1 LSLPMDDHI
10 IELSNVSIG
19 LGDEVILRP
28 ISMHIPRGRLVAIT
42 GPSGSGKSTLLKIAA
57 GLLQPDT
64 GSVTIEGIDIFNTS
78 RKTVYELRKQF
89 AFVFQDGALIS
100 NLSLYNNLA
109 LPLRYHYRLKDSE
122 IEGRVMAIL
131 EEFGLGNEKELLPA
145 QLSIGQRKLA
155 SFARG
160 LIMEPKLIFV
170 DEPVSGI
177 DAITLNKM
185 IDKILP
191 LRDDPD
197 VTVIMVSHNLDF
209 IKSSADYIAL
219 LYKNKLFSYGTR
231 DDILKSDDPILQG
244 ILSIIVD
251 EQALVAEEVLQ
262 ILTESP
268 F

>member
-1 LSLPMDDHI
+1 MEEHVV
-10 IELSNVSIG
+10 ELLNVSIG
-19 LGDEVILRP
+19 FGDDVTLES
-28 ISMHIPRGRLVAIT
+28 ISMRIPRGKLVAIT
-42 GPSGSGKSTLLKIAA
+42 GPSGCGKSTLLKIAA

-64 GSVTIEGIDIFNTS
+64 GSVTIEGVDIFNVS
-78 RKTVYELRKQF
+78 RNTLYELRKDY
-89 AFVFQDGALIS
+89 AFVFQDGALMS
-100 NLSLYNNLA
+100 NLTLYNNLA
-109 LPLRYHYRLKDSE
+109 LPLRYHYHLKDSE
-122 IEGRVMAIL
+122 IESKVMAVL
-131 EEFGLGNEKELLPA
+131 EDFGLRNEGRLLPA

-160 LIMEPKLIFV
+160 LIMEPNLIFV

-185 IDKILP
+185 VDKILP
-191 LRDDPD
+191 LRDDPV

-219 LYKNKLFSYGTR
+219 IYQNKLFAYGRR